1 MIPCPTTSTIEITA
15 GTGVDS
21 SLLAGIYTISVEADI
36 LAHVAS
42 DAVYASEG
50 ARDAALPSP
59 TSGQRAWITAD
70 DRLWIHDGTGWIV
83 AFEPPQSYTPTLT
96 NITQGNG
103 TVTGWYQRSFG
114 QCFFEAVFTF
124 GSSGSAMGTGP
135 ALGLPKATIGIRR
148 NALTCEVQDTGTN
161 QFVGVNDLVAAAGTS
176 VTIRYQSVTGALV
189 NTTAITSTAPHT
201 WANTDVL
208 SMSGAFRMNTLYL

>member
-1 MIPCPTTSTIEITA
+1 MVPCPTVSTIEVTA
-15 GTGVDS
+15 GDGIAV
-21 SLLAGIYTISVEADI
+21 SLLDGVYTVAIDSTLFATFSDDDIFATEA
-36 LAHVAS
+36 
-42 DAVYASEG
+42 
-50 ARDAALPSP
+50 ARDVALQSPS
-59 TSGQRAWITAD
+59 SGQRAWITAD

-103 TVTGWYQRSFG
+103 TVTGWYQRMFG

-124 GSSGSAMGTGP
+124 GSAGSAMGTAP
-135 ALGLPKATIGIRR
+135 ALGLPVATAGIRR

-161 QFVGVNDLVAAAGTS
+161 QFVGVNDIVAAGGTS

-189 NTTAITSTAPHT
+189 NTTAIGSTAPHT
-201 WANTDVL
+201 WANTDIL
-208 SMSGAFRMNTLYL
+208 SVSGRFRMNSLYD